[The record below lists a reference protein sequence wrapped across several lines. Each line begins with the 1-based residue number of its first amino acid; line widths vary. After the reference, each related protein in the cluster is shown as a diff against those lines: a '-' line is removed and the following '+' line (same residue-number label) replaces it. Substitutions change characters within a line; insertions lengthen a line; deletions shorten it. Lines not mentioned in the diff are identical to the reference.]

1 MALKSAKGCIG
12 TYDTVIIGG
21 GMTGLILAAALG
33 SAGIAVS
40 VIERS
45 SRERVLNSKFDG
57 RTTAISPGSRN
68 ALLAIGAW
76 EGMRQKASD
85 ILDIRISD
93 GRSPLFL
100 HFGLAD
106 LDEGPLGHIV
116 ENRIIRSAL
125 LARLD
130 ELPTVKLIFGCCVK
144 TLERGEHFAEAR
156 LDNGKTLKASIAVAT
171 DGRESP
177 TRKAAEIGVKQWRY
191 PQIGIV
197 CTVKHERDHCGVAQE
212 HFLPAGPFAIL
223 PMTGHRSSIVWT
235 EKETLAPSIL
245 ELSKK
250 EFTEELNLRFGDYL
264 GNLKTIDP
272 IFSYPLGFL
281 HADRYIMPRL
291 ALAGDAAHAIH
302 PIAGQG
308 LNIGIQDAAVLAEII
323 TEAVRLGLDPG
334 SVNVLEAYEQRRRF
348 DNTMMLAATDG
359 LNRLFSNDIT
369 PIRIFR
375 DIGLAM
381 VNKTP
386 PLKRLLM
393 RQAMGVLGDLP
404 RLIRGEKI

>member
-1 MALKSAKGCIG
+1 MALKLEKESIG
-12 TYDTVIIGG
+12 TSDVVIIGG

-33 SAGIAVS
+33 TAGLVVS
-40 VIERS
+40 VIEQS
-45 SRERVLNSKFDG
+45 SRERLLKSTFDG
-57 RTTAISPGSRN
+57 RTTAIAAGSRN
-68 ALLAIGAW
+68 ALSVIGAW
-76 EGMRQKASD
+76 EGMEEKASD

-93 GRSPLFL
+93 GLSPLFL
-100 HFGLAD
+100 HFGHAD

-125 LARLD
+125 LERLD
-130 ELPTVKLIFGCCVK
+130 ELPTVKLIFDCCVK
-144 TLERGEHFAEAR
+144 TLKRGEHFAEAE
-156 LDNGKTLKASIAVAT
+156 LDNGQKLKASIAVAT
-171 DGRESP
+171 DGRRSP
-177 TRKAAEIGVKQWRY
+177 TREAAEIGVKQWRY

-197 CTVKHERDHCGVAQE
+197 CTVKHEHDHCGVAQE

-223 PMTGHRSSIVWT
+223 PMTGRRSSIVWT
-235 EKETLAPSIL
+235 EKETLAPSFL

-264 GNLKTIDP
+264 GHLEVIDP

-281 HADRYIMPRL
+281 HADRYVMPRL

-323 TEAVRLGLDPG
+323 AEAVRLGLDPG

-369 PIRIFR
+369 PIRILR
-375 DIGLAM
+375 DIGLSM
-381 VNKTP
+381 VNETP

-404 RLIRGEKI
+404 RLVRGEKI

>member
-1 MALKSAKGCIG
+1 MALETAKGCIE
-12 TYDTVIIGG
+12 TCDAVIIGG

-33 SAGIAVS
+33 NAGIAVS

-45 SRERVLNSKFDG
+45 SREGILNSRFDG
-57 RTTAISPGSRN
+57 RTTAIAAGSRR
-68 ALLAIGAW
+68 ALSSIGAW
-76 EGMRQKASD
+76 EGMQEKASD

-100 HFGLAD
+100 HFGHAD

-125 LARLD
+125 LERLD
-130 ELPTVKLIFGCCVK
+130 ELETVKLVFGCSVK
-144 TLERGEHFAEAR
+144 TLERGKHFVEAR
-156 LDNGKTLKASIAVAT
+156 LKNGKKLKASVAVAT
-171 DGRESP
+171 DGRGSP
-177 TRKAAEIGVKQWRY
+177 TREAAEIGVKQWRY

-197 CTVKHERDHCGVAQE
+197 CTVQHERDHFGAAQE

-223 PMTGHRSSIVWT
+223 PMTGRRSSIVWT

-250 EFTEELNLRFGDYL
+250 EFTEELNRRFGDYL

-281 HADRYIMPRL
+281 HADQYIMPRL
-291 ALAGDAAHAIH
+291 ALAGDAAHTIH

-323 TEAVRLGLDPG
+323 TDAVRLGLDPG
-334 SVNVLEAYEQRRRF
+334 SVNVLESYEKRRRF

-369 PIRIFR
+369 PIRILR

>member
-1 MALKSAKGCIG
+1 MALKLEKGSIG
-12 TYDTVIIGG
+12 TSDVVMIGG

-33 SAGIAVS
+33 TAGLVVS
-40 VIERS
+40 VIEQS
-45 SRERVLNSKFDG
+45 SRERILKSTFDG
-57 RTTAISPGSRN
+57 RTTAIAAGSRN
-68 ALLAIGAW
+68 ALSVIGVW
-76 EGMRQKASD
+76 GRMEEKASD

-93 GRSPLFL
+93 GLSPLFL
-100 HFGLAD
+100 HFGHAD
-106 LDEGPLGHIV
+106 LDEGPLGYIV

-125 LARLD
+125 LERLD

-144 TLERGEHFAEAR
+144 TLERGEHFAAVE
-156 LDNGKTLKASIAVAT
+156 LDNGQKLKASIAVAT
-171 DGRESP
+171 DGRQSP
-177 TRKAAEIGVKQWRY
+177 TREAAGISVKQWRY
-191 PQIGIV
+191 PQTGIV

-223 PMTGHRSSIVWT
+223 PMTGRRSSIVWT

-323 TEAVRLGLDPG
+323 VEAVRLGLDPG
-334 SVNVLEAYEQRRRF
+334 SVNVLKAYEQRRRF

-369 PIRIFR
+369 PIRILR
-375 DIGLAM
+375 DIGLSM

-404 RLIRGEKI
+404 RLVRGEKI

>member
-1 MALKSAKGCIG
+1 MALEIAKGCIE
-12 TYDTVIIGG
+12 TCDAVIIGG

-33 SAGIAVS
+33 DAGIAVS
-40 VIERS
+40 VVERS
-45 SRERVLNSKFDG
+45 SREKILNSKFDG
-57 RTTAISPGSRN
+57 RTTAIAAGSRK
-68 ALLAIGAW
+68 ALSAIGAW
-76 EGMRQKASD
+76 EGMQEKASD

-93 GRSPLFL
+93 GPSSLFL
-100 HFGLAD
+100 HFGHAD

-116 ENRIIRSAL
+116 ENRIIRSTL
-125 LARLD
+125 LERLD
-130 ELPTVKLIFGCCVK
+130 ELPTVKLNFGCSVK
-144 TLERGEHFAEAR
+144 TLERGKRCAEAR
-156 LDNGKTLKASIAVAT
+156 LDNGKTLKASVAVAT
-171 DGRESP
+171 DGRGSP
-177 TRKAAEIGVKQWRY
+177 TREAAGIGAKQWRY

-197 CTVKHERDHCGVAQE
+197 CTVKHERDHFGAAQE

-223 PMTGHRSSIVWT
+223 PMTGRRSSIVWT
-235 EKETLAPSIL
+235 EKETIAPLIL

-250 EFTEELNLRFGDYL
+250 EFTEELNRRFGDYL
-264 GNLKTIDP
+264 GNLKIIDP

-281 HADRYIMPRL
+281 HADQYIMSRL
-291 ALAGDAAHAIH
+291 ALAGDAAHTIH

-308 LNIGIQDAAVLAEII
+308 LNIGIQDAAALAEII
-323 TEAVRLGLDPG
+323 TDAVRLGLDPG
-334 SVNVLEAYEQRRRF
+334 SVNVLESYEQRRRF
-348 DNTMMLAATDG
+348 NNIMMLAATDG

-369 PIRIFR
+369 PIRVVR

-393 RQAMGVLGDLP
+393 RQAIGVLGDLP

>member
-1 MALKSAKGCIG
+1 MALKSVRGSIG
-12 TYDTVIIGG
+12 TFDAVIIGG

-33 SAGIAVS
+33 NAGIAVS

-45 SRERVLNSKFDG
+45 SRETLLNPTFDG
-57 RTTAISPGSRN
+57 RTTAIAAGSRN
-68 ALLAIGAW
+68 ALSVIGAW
-76 EGMRQKASD
+76 ERMQEKASN

-93 GRSPLFL
+93 GLSPLFL
-100 HFGLAD
+100 HFDHAD
-106 LDEGPLGHIV
+106 LNEGPLGYIV
-116 ENRIIRSAL
+116 ENRIIRAGL
-125 LARLD
+125 ITRLD
-130 ELPTVKLIFGCCVK
+130 ELPNVELNFGCCVT
-144 TLERGEHFAEAR
+144 TLERGEHFVEVG
-156 LDNGKTLKASIAVAT
+156 LNNGKTSKASIAIAT
-171 DGRESP
+171 DGRGSP
-177 TRKAAEIGVKQWRY
+177 TRQAAEIGVKQWRY

-197 CTVKHERDHCGVAQE
+197 CTVKHEGDHHGVAQE

-223 PMTGHRSSIVWT
+223 PMTGGRSSIVWT

-245 ELSKK
+245 DLTKK
-250 EFTEELNLRFGDYL
+250 EFTEELTLRFGDYL
-264 GNLKTIDP
+264 GQLKIIDP

-291 ALAGDAAHAIH
+291 ALAGEAAHAIH

-308 LNIGIQDAAVLAEII
+308 LNISIQDVAVLAEVI
-323 TEAVRLGLDPG
+323 TEAVRLGVDPG

-348 DNTMMLAATDG
+348 ENTMMLAATDG

-369 PIRIFR
+369 PIRIIR
-375 DIGLAM
+375 DMGLAM